1 MAKEKRA
8 NGQVDEQSTVRGAY
22 AHKRGGFDG
31 IKTGKEYGG
40 KKRIMERKDQ
50 GERENGGVKTGRIQ
64 RLPQVLG
71 AVFYLHCA
79 PGVLP
84 AVLSLK
90 PFRQ

>member
-1 MAKEKRA
+1 
-8 NGQVDEQSTVRGAY
+8 
-22 AHKRGGFDG
+22 
-31 IKTGKEYGG
+31 
-40 KKRIMERKDQ
+40 MERKDQ

-71 AVFYLHCA
+71 AVFYLHCV

-90 PFRQ
+90 PSRQ

>member
-1 MAKEKRA
+1 MREK
-8 NGQVDEQSTVRGAY
+8 T
-22 AHKRGGFDG
+22 K
-31 IKTGKEYGG
+31 
-40 KKRIMERKDQ
+40 

-84 AVLSLK
+84 AVLSLR

>member
-1 MAKEKRA
+1 MPTREETLMGLRQ
-8 NGQVDEQSTVRGAY
+8 GRSMGV
-22 AHKRGGFDG
+22 
-31 IKTGKEYGG
+31 

>member
-1 MAKEKRA
+1 
-8 NGQVDEQSTVRGAY
+8 
-22 AHKRGGFDG
+22 
-31 IKTGKEYGG
+31 
-40 KKRIMERKDQ
+40 MEGKDQ
-50 GERENGGVKTGRIQ
+50 GERENGGVKTRRIQ

-71 AVFYLHCA
+71 AVFYLHST

>member
-1 MAKEKRA
+1 MAGYM
-8 NGQVDEQSTVRGAY
+8 NGQQSREPVPTREEALIGLRQGRSMGGG
-22 AHKRGGFDG
+22 RGG
-31 IKTGKEYGG
+31 
-40 KKRIMERKDQ
+40 RIMEGKDQ
-50 GERENGGVKTGRIQ
+50 GERENGGVKTRRIQ

-71 AVFYLHCA
+71 AVFYLHST

>member
-1 MAKEKRA
+1 MPTREEALMGLRQ
-8 NGQVDEQSTVRGAY
+8 GRSMGV
-22 AHKRGGFDG
+22 
-31 IKTGKEYGG
+31 